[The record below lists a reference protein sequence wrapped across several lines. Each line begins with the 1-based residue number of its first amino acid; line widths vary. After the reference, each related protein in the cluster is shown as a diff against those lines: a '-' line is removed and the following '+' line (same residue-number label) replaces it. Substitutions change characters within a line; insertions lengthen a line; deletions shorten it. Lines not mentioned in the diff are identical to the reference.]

1 MENSNKNK
9 DCEYEKHL
17 SLKAHPSGG
26 GCHCKIKCDCPKC
39 SPLIPKSEE
48 KKCTCGGIMGLKK
61 VAGVVHTFEKCTFE
75 SKAPSEVKPYNL
87 ECGKCNR
94 TYKGAELEEPCPFCL
109 EVKPSKENC
118 KTKGCFHKHSE
129 GSEYCLSCLI
139 MREETKPSNGEE
151 WEELYDVLAKCRFK
165 FEYGRE
171 IDFLKEYITKRLSHS
186 KTLILEEVEKK
197 KSHSTMKN
205 RSVNSIEYEDGYNK
219 GIDDALSVIK
229 DK

>member
-9 DCEYEKHL
+9 EVSKCCGA
-17 SLKAHPSGG
+17 SKAF
-26 GCHCKIKCDCPKC
+26 KDIKGRFAEFADVCFKC
-39 SPLIPKSEE
+39 GKPFSPLIPKSEE
-48 KKCTCGGIMGLKK
+48 KKCARCLGIYSGDNH
-61 VAGVVHTFEKCTFE
+61 VCCSGFNF
-75 SKAPSEVKPYNL
+75 KAHSEVKPYNL

-94 TYKGAELEEPCPFCL
+94 TYKGAELEEPCLFCL
-109 EVKPSKENC
+109 EVKPSEENC

-129 GSEYCLSCLI
+129 RSEYCLSCLI

-186 KTLILEEVEKK
+186 KTLILEEVEKLEELIINESWARNKNPVIEK
-197 KSHSTMKN
+197 KK
-205 RSVNSIEYEDGYNK
+205 VLAIIK
-219 GIDDALSVIK
+219 LIK